1 MGSRLRVES
10 ADDGEGTLWGPP
22 VVRKSAMFHL
32 GNGSSGEV
40 SSEEGEGTLV
50 GTDMEV
56 FMVGEPVQGQEGTS
70 VGGQNPDDESGAVL
84 KEHERESEND
94 EEED

>member
-1 MGSRLRVES
+1 M
-10 ADDGEGTLWGPP
+10 
-22 VVRKSAMFHL
+22 
-32 GNGSSGEV
+32 
-40 SSEEGEGTLV
+40 EGEGTLV